1 MHESPPFYFVV
12 FVLLFIIAKIDKVCV
27 KFSFLTETL
36 TLLRYDG
43 GRKSERVM
51 KNELRNVRPRLLDER
66 RVLPLRLR
74 QRERNNKENNDG
86 GIKMNR
92 KRIFALAFTVLMVL
106 ALAACGTKNNDK
118 MGDMS
123 GNGSAMT
130 GEPKN
135 AEEALALHKELLE
148 RENAILSENT
158 ELWEKVF
165 TEADKGMAMIEDGKN
180 YGDFLLDT
188 VEAAKEQFTDKE
200 YAWLK
205 ESATEI
211 SNIEN
216 RLTELEEK
224 YPEIIQKSM
233 DGDMSM
239 PAGSDTSTPPDD
251 GSMQKFPAF
260 EGKDLDGNMV
270 KSDELFSANAVTV
283 VNFWFTTCNPCVG
296 ELSELDALNKELA
309 EKGGSLIG
317 VNTFTLDGDETAI
330 SEAKDVLAKKGATY
344 QNVYF
349 DSDGEAGK
357 FTTNIF
363 AYPTTYVVDRSGN
376 IVGKPIVGA
385 ITEKKQAE
393 TLQKL
398 IEQALAADVG

>member
-1 MHESPPFYFVV
+1 
-12 FVLLFIIAKIDKVCV
+12 
-27 KFSFLTETL
+27 
-36 TLLRYDG
+36 
-43 GRKSERVM
+43 
-51 KNELRNVRPRLLDER
+51 
-66 RVLPLRLR
+66 
-74 QRERNNKENNDG
+74 
-86 GIKMNR
+86 MNR
-92 KRIFALAFTVLMVL
+92 KRIFTLAFAVLMLL

-118 MGDMS
+118 MDAMS

-158 ELWEKVF
+158 ELWDNVF
-165 TEADKGMAMIEDGKN
+165 MEAEKGMAMIEDGKN

-188 VEAAKEQFTDKE
+188 VEAAKEQFTNKE
-200 YAWLK
+200 YEWLK

-224 YPEIIQKSM
+224 YPELMQKSM

-239 PAGSDTSTPPDD
+239 PAGSDMTTPPDD

-260 EGKDLDGNMV
+260 EGKGLDGNTV

-309 EKGGSLIG
+309 KKGGALIG
-317 VNTFTLDGDETAI
+317 VNTFTLDGDEAAI
-330 SEAKDVLAKKGATY
+330 SEAKDVLAKKGVTY

-349 DSDGEAGK
+349 ASDSEAGK
-357 FTTNIF
+357 FTINIF
-363 AYPTTYVVDRSGN
+363 AYPTTYVVDRNGN
-376 IVGKPIVGA
+376 IVGDPIVGA

-398 IEQALAADVG
+398 IDQALAADMG

>member
-1 MHESPPFYFVV
+1 MNAKKILA
-12 FVLLFIIAKIDKVCV
+12 LLLGAMM
-27 KFSFLTETL
+27 L
-36 TLLRYDG
+36 
-43 GRKSERVM
+43 
-51 KNELRNVRPRLLDER
+51 
-66 RVLPLRLR
+66 
-74 QRERNNKENNDG
+74 
-86 GIKMNR
+86 
-92 KRIFALAFTVLMVL
+92 L
-106 ALAACGTKNNDK
+106 ALAACGAKDNDK
-118 MGDMS
+118 QADMS
-123 GNGSAMT
+123 GDSSAMT
-130 GEPKN
+130 GEPKT

-148 RENAILSENT
+148 RENALLSENA
-158 ELWEKVF
+158 ELWEKLF
-165 TEADKGMAMIEDGKN
+165 MAADKGMTMQEDGKN
-180 YGDFLLDT
+180 YGDFLLKTIED
-188 VEAAKEQFTDKE
+188 AKEEFSDEE
-200 YAWLK
+200 YEWLK

-216 RLTELEEK
+216 KLTELEEK
-224 YPEIIQKSM
+224 YPEIMQKSM

-239 PAGSDTSTPPDD
+239 PAGSDTRTPPDD

-260 EGKDLDGNMV
+260 EGKDLDGNTV
-270 KSDELFSANAVTV
+270 KSDELFSGNAVTV

-296 ELSELDALNKELA
+296 ELAELDALNKELA

-363 AYPTTYVVDRSGN
+363 AYPTTYVVDRNGN
-376 IVGKPIVGA
+376 IVGEPIVGA

>member
-1 MHESPPFYFVV
+1 MNVKKILALMLCAMM
-12 FVLLFIIAKIDKVCV
+12 LL
-27 KFSFLTETL
+27 S
-36 TLLRYDG
+36 
-43 GRKSERVM
+43 
-51 KNELRNVRPRLLDER
+51 
-66 RVLPLRLR
+66 
-74 QRERNNKENNDG
+74 
-86 GIKMNR
+86 
-92 KRIFALAFTVLMVL
+92 
-106 ALAACGTKNNDK
+106 LAACGAKGNDK
-118 MGDMS
+118 QADMS
-123 GNGSAMT
+123 GDSSAMT
-130 GEPKN
+130 GEPKT

-148 RENAILSENT
+148 RENALLSENA

-165 TEADKGMAMIEDGKN
+165 MAADKGMTMQEDGKN
-180 YGDFLLDT
+180 YGDFLLKTIED
-188 VEAAKEQFTDKE
+188 AKEEFSDEE
-200 YAWLK
+200 YEWLK

-216 RLTELEEK
+216 KLTELEEK
-224 YPEIIQKSM
+224 YPEIMQKSM

-260 EGKDLDGNMV
+260 EGKDLDGNTV
-270 KSDELFSANAVTV
+270 KSDELFSGNAVTV

-296 ELSELDALNKELA
+296 ELAELDALNKELA
-309 EKGGSLIG
+309 EKGGALIG
-317 VNTFTLDGDETAI
+317 VNTFTLDGDEAAI

-349 DSDGEAGK
+349 ASDGEAGK

-363 AYPTTYVVDRSGN
+363 AYPTTYVVDRNGN
-376 IVGKPIVGA
+376 IVGDPIVGA

-398 IEQALAADVG
+398 IDQTLAADMG

>member
-1 MHESPPFYFVV
+1 MNAKKILALMLCAMM
-12 FVLLFIIAKIDKVCV
+12 LL
-27 KFSFLTETL
+27 S
-36 TLLRYDG
+36 
-43 GRKSERVM
+43 
-51 KNELRNVRPRLLDER
+51 
-66 RVLPLRLR
+66 
-74 QRERNNKENNDG
+74 
-86 GIKMNR
+86 
-92 KRIFALAFTVLMVL
+92 
-106 ALAACGTKNNDK
+106 LAACGAKDYDK
-118 MGDMS
+118 QADMS
-123 GNGSAMT
+123 GDSSAMT
-130 GEPKN
+130 SEAKT

-148 RENAILSENT
+148 RENALLSENA

-165 TEADKGMAMIEDGKN
+165 MAADKGMTMQEDGKN
-180 YGDFLLDT
+180 YGDFLLKTIED
-188 VEAAKEQFTDKE
+188 AKEEFSDEE
-200 YAWLK
+200 YEWLK

-216 RLTELEEK
+216 KLTELEEK
-224 YPEIIQKSM
+224 YPEIMQKSM

-260 EGKDLDGNMV
+260 EGKDLDGNTV
-270 KSDELFSANAVTV
+270 KSDELFSGNAVTV

-296 ELSELDALNKELA
+296 ELAELDALNKELA

-317 VNTFTLDGDETAI
+317 VNTFTLDGDEAAI

-376 IVGKPIVGA
+376 IVGEPIVGA

>member
-1 MHESPPFYFVV
+1 MNVKKILALMLCAMM
-12 FVLLFIIAKIDKVCV
+12 LL
-27 KFSFLTETL
+27 S
-36 TLLRYDG
+36 
-43 GRKSERVM
+43 
-51 KNELRNVRPRLLDER
+51 
-66 RVLPLRLR
+66 
-74 QRERNNKENNDG
+74 
-86 GIKMNR
+86 
-92 KRIFALAFTVLMVL
+92 
-106 ALAACGTKNNDK
+106 LAACGAKDYDK
-118 MGDMS
+118 QADMS
-123 GNGSAMT
+123 GNSSAMT

-165 TEADKGMAMIEDGKN
+165 MAADKGMTMQEDGKN

-200 YAWLK
+200 YEWLK

-224 YPEIIQKSM
+224 YPEIMQKSM

-239 PAGSDTSTPPDD
+239 PAGSDTRTPPDD

-260 EGKDLDGNMV
+260 EGKDLDGNTV
-270 KSDELFSANAVTV
+270 KSDELFSGNAVTV

-296 ELSELDALNKELA
+296 ELAELDALNKELA

-376 IVGKPIVGA
+376 IVGEPIVGA

-398 IEQALAADVG
+398 IDQALAADMG

>member
-1 MHESPPFYFVV
+1 MNAKKILA
-12 FVLLFIIAKIDKVCV
+12 LLLGAMM
-27 KFSFLTETL
+27 
-36 TLLRYDG
+36 LL
-43 GRKSERVM
+43 S
-51 KNELRNVRPRLLDER
+51 
-66 RVLPLRLR
+66 
-74 QRERNNKENNDG
+74 
-86 GIKMNR
+86 
-92 KRIFALAFTVLMVL
+92 
-106 ALAACGTKNNDK
+106 LAACGAKDNDK
-118 MGDMS
+118 QADMS
-123 GNGSAMT
+123 GDGSAMT
-130 GEPKN
+130 GEPKT
-135 AEEALALHKELLE
+135 AEEALTLHKELLE
-148 RENAILSENT
+148 RENALLSENA

-165 TEADKGMAMIEDGKN
+165 MAADKGMTMQEDGKN
-180 YGDFLLDT
+180 YGDFLLKTIED
-188 VEAAKEQFTDKE
+188 AKEEFSDEE
-200 YAWLK
+200 YEWLK

-216 RLTELEEK
+216 KLTELEEK
-224 YPEIIQKSM
+224 YPEIMQKSM

-260 EGKDLDGNMV
+260 EGKDLDGNTV
-270 KSDELFSANAVTV
+270 KSDELFSGNAVTV

-296 ELSELDALNKELA
+296 ELAELDALNKELA

-317 VNTFTLDGDETAI
+317 VNTFTLDGDEAAI

-376 IVGKPIVGA
+376 IVGEPIVGA

-398 IEQALAADVG
+398 IEQTLAADMG

>member
-1 MHESPPFYFVV
+1 
-12 FVLLFIIAKIDKVCV
+12 
-27 KFSFLTETL
+27 
-36 TLLRYDG
+36 
-43 GRKSERVM
+43 
-51 KNELRNVRPRLLDER
+51 
-66 RVLPLRLR
+66 
-74 QRERNNKENNDG
+74 
-86 GIKMNR
+86 MNR
-92 KRIFALAFTVLMVL
+92 KRIFALAFAVLMVL
-106 ALAACGTKNNDK
+106 SLAACGTRDNDK
-118 MGDMS
+118 MANGS

-148 RENAILSENT
+148 QENAILSENT

-165 TEADKGMAMIEDGKN
+165 VEADKGMAMIEDGKN

-188 VEAAKEQFTDKE
+188 VETAKEQFTDKE
-200 YAWLK
+200 YEWLK

-224 YPEIIQKSM
+224 YPEIMQKSM

-239 PAGSDTSTPPDD
+239 PAGSDTSNPPDD
-251 GSMQKFPAF
+251 GSIQKFPAF
-260 EGKDLDGNMV
+260 EGKDLDGNTV

-296 ELSELDALNKELA
+296 ELGELDALNKELA
-309 EKGGSLIG
+309 EKGGALIG
-317 VNTFTLDGDETAI
+317 INSFTLDGDEKAI
-330 SEAKDVLAKKGATY
+330 AEAKEVLAKKGATY
-344 QNVYF
+344 QNIYF
-349 DSDGEAGK
+349 GSGGDAGK
-357 FTTNIF
+357 FVENVF
-363 AYPTTYVVDRSGN
+363 AYPTTYVVDRNGN
-376 IVGKPIVGA
+376 IVGDPIVGA

-398 IEQALAADVG
+398 IDQALAADMG

>member
-1 MHESPPFYFVV
+1 MNAKKILALMLCAMM
-12 FVLLFIIAKIDKVCV
+12 LL
-27 KFSFLTETL
+27 S
-36 TLLRYDG
+36 
-43 GRKSERVM
+43 
-51 KNELRNVRPRLLDER
+51 
-66 RVLPLRLR
+66 
-74 QRERNNKENNDG
+74 
-86 GIKMNR
+86 
-92 KRIFALAFTVLMVL
+92 
-106 ALAACGTKNNDK
+106 LAACGAKDNDK
-118 MGDMS
+118 QADMS
-123 GNGSAMT
+123 GDSSAMT
-130 GEPKN
+130 GEPKT

-148 RENAILSENT
+148 RENALLSENA

-165 TEADKGMAMIEDGKN
+165 MAADKGMTMQEDGKN

-216 RLTELEEK
+216 KLTELEEK
-224 YPEIIQKSM
+224 YPEIMQKSM

-260 EGKDLDGNMV
+260 EGKDLDGNTV
-270 KSDELFSANAVTV
+270 KSDELFSGNTVTV

-296 ELSELDALNKELA
+296 ELAELDALNKELA

-317 VNTFTLDGDETAI
+317 VNTFTLDGDEAAI

-357 FTTNIF
+357 FTTDIF

-376 IVGKPIVGA
+376 IVGEPIVGA

>member
-1 MHESPPFYFVV
+1 MNAKKILALILCAMM
-12 FVLLFIIAKIDKVCV
+12 LL
-27 KFSFLTETL
+27 S
-36 TLLRYDG
+36 
-43 GRKSERVM
+43 
-51 KNELRNVRPRLLDER
+51 
-66 RVLPLRLR
+66 
-74 QRERNNKENNDG
+74 
-86 GIKMNR
+86 
-92 KRIFALAFTVLMVL
+92 
-106 ALAACGTKNNDK
+106 LAACGAKDNDK
-118 MGDMS
+118 QADMS
-123 GNGSAMT
+123 GDSSAMT
-130 GEPKN
+130 GEPKT

-148 RENAILSENT
+148 RENALLSENA

-165 TEADKGMAMIEDGKN
+165 MAADKGMTMQEDGKN

-216 RLTELEEK
+216 KLTELEEK
-224 YPEIIQKSM
+224 YPEIMQKSM

-260 EGKDLDGNMV
+260 EGKDLDGNTV
-270 KSDELFSANAVTV
+270 KSDELFSGNTVTV

-296 ELSELDALNKELA
+296 ELAELDALNKELA
-309 EKGGSLIG
+309 KKGGSLIG
-317 VNTFTLDGDETAI
+317 VNTFTLDGDEAAI

-376 IVGKPIVGA
+376 IVGEPIVGA

>member
-1 MHESPPFYFVV
+1 
-12 FVLLFIIAKIDKVCV
+12 
-27 KFSFLTETL
+27 
-36 TLLRYDG
+36 
-43 GRKSERVM
+43 
-51 KNELRNVRPRLLDER
+51 
-66 RVLPLRLR
+66 
-74 QRERNNKENNDG
+74 
-86 GIKMNR
+86 MNR
-92 KRIFALAFTVLMVL
+92 KRIFALAFAVLMVL
-106 ALAACGTKNNDK
+106 ALAACGMKNNDK

-165 TEADKGMAMIEDGKN
+165 MAADKGKTMQEDGKN

-224 YPEIIQKSM
+224 YPEIMQKSM

-239 PAGSDTSTPPDD
+239 PAGSDTSNPPDD

-260 EGKDLDGNMV
+260 EGKDLDGNTV
-270 KSDELFSANAVTV
+270 KSNELFSANAVTV

-296 ELSELDALNKELA
+296 ELGELDALNKELA
-309 EKGGSLIG
+309 NKGGALIG
-317 VNTFTLDGDETAI
+317 INSFTLDGDEKAI
-330 SEAKDVLAKKGATY
+330 AEAKEVLAKKGATY
-344 QNVYF
+344 QNIYF
-349 DSDGEAGK
+349 GSGSDAGK
-357 FTTNIF
+357 FMENVF

-376 IVGKPIVGA
+376 IVGEPIVGA
-385 ITEKKQAE
+385 VTGKTQAE
-393 TLQKL
+393 ALQAQIDK
-398 IEQALAADVG
+398 ALAADMG

>member
-1 MHESPPFYFVV
+1 MNAKKILA
-12 FVLLFIIAKIDKVCV
+12 LLLGAMM
-27 KFSFLTETL
+27 
-36 TLLRYDG
+36 LL
-43 GRKSERVM
+43 S
-51 KNELRNVRPRLLDER
+51 
-66 RVLPLRLR
+66 
-74 QRERNNKENNDG
+74 
-86 GIKMNR
+86 
-92 KRIFALAFTVLMVL
+92 
-106 ALAACGTKNNDK
+106 LAACGAKDDKAADMNGNNTV
-118 MGDMS
+118 
-123 GNGSAMT
+123 MT
-130 GEPKN
+130 GEAKN
-135 AEEALALHKELLE
+135 AEEALAMHKELMAQ
-148 RENAILSENT
+148 ENALLSEKT

-165 TEADKGMAMIEDGKN
+165 MAADKGMTMQEDGKN
-180 YGDFLLDT
+180 YGDFLLKTIEDA
-188 VEAAKEQFTDKE
+188 EEEFSDE
-200 YAWLK
+200 EFAWLK
-205 ESATEI
+205 EAATEI

-216 RLTELEEK
+216 KLTELEEK
-224 YPEIIQKSM
+224 YPEIMQKST

-260 EGKDLDGNMV
+260 EGKDLDGNTV
-270 KSDELFSANAVTV
+270 KSDELFSGNAVTV

-296 ELSELDALNKELA
+296 ELAELDALNKELA

-363 AYPTTYVVDRSGN
+363 AYPTTYAVDRSGN
-376 IVGKPIVGA
+376 IVGEPIVGA

>member
-1 MHESPPFYFVV
+1 MNAKKILALMLGAMM
-12 FVLLFIIAKIDKVCV
+12 LL
-27 KFSFLTETL
+27 S
-36 TLLRYDG
+36 
-43 GRKSERVM
+43 
-51 KNELRNVRPRLLDER
+51 
-66 RVLPLRLR
+66 
-74 QRERNNKENNDG
+74 
-86 GIKMNR
+86 
-92 KRIFALAFTVLMVL
+92 
-106 ALAACGTKNNDK
+106 LAACGAKDNDK
-118 MGDMS
+118 QADMS
-123 GNGSAMT
+123 GDGSAMT
-130 GEPKN
+130 GEPKT

-148 RENAILSENT
+148 RENALLSENA

-165 TEADKGMAMIEDGKN
+165 MEADKGMAMIEDGKN
-180 YGDFLLDT
+180 YGDFLLKTIED
-188 VEAAKEQFTDKE
+188 AKEEFSDEE
-200 YAWLK
+200 YEWLK

-216 RLTELEEK
+216 KLTELEEK
-224 YPEIIQKSM
+224 YPEIMQKSM

-260 EGKDLDGNMV
+260 EGKDLDGNTV
-270 KSDELFSANAVTV
+270 KSDELFSGNAVTV

-296 ELSELDALNKELA
+296 ELAELDALNKELA

-317 VNTFTLDGDETAI
+317 VNTFTLDGDEAAI

-363 AYPTTYVVDRSGN
+363 AYPTTYVVDRNGN
-376 IVGKPIVGA
+376 IVGEPIVGA

-398 IEQALAADVG
+398 IEQALAADAG

>member
-1 MHESPPFYFVV
+1 MNVKKILALMLCAMM
-12 FVLLFIIAKIDKVCV
+12 LL
-27 KFSFLTETL
+27 S
-36 TLLRYDG
+36 
-43 GRKSERVM
+43 
-51 KNELRNVRPRLLDER
+51 
-66 RVLPLRLR
+66 
-74 QRERNNKENNDG
+74 
-86 GIKMNR
+86 
-92 KRIFALAFTVLMVL
+92 
-106 ALAACGTKNNDK
+106 LAACGAKDNDK
-118 MGDMS
+118 QADMS
-123 GNGSAMT
+123 GDSSAMT
-130 GEPKN
+130 GEPKT

-148 RENAILSENT
+148 RENALLSENA

-165 TEADKGMAMIEDGKN
+165 MAADKGMTMQEDGKN

-224 YPEIIQKSM
+224 YPEIVQKSM

-260 EGKDLDGNMV
+260 EGKDLDGNTV
-270 KSDELFSANAVTV
+270 KSDELFSGNTVTV

-296 ELSELDALNKELA
+296 ELAELDALKKELA

-317 VNTFTLDGDETAI
+317 VNTFTLDGDEAAI

-376 IVGKPIVGA
+376 IVGEPIVGA

>member
-1 MHESPPFYFVV
+1 MNAKKILALMLGAMM
-12 FVLLFIIAKIDKVCV
+12 LL
-27 KFSFLTETL
+27 S
-36 TLLRYDG
+36 
-43 GRKSERVM
+43 
-51 KNELRNVRPRLLDER
+51 
-66 RVLPLRLR
+66 
-74 QRERNNKENNDG
+74 
-86 GIKMNR
+86 
-92 KRIFALAFTVLMVL
+92 
-106 ALAACGTKNNDK
+106 LAACGVKDNDK
-118 MGDMS
+118 QADMS
-123 GNGSAMT
+123 GDGSAMT
-130 GEPKN
+130 GEPKT

-148 RENAILSENT
+148 RENALLSENA

-165 TEADKGMAMIEDGKN
+165 MAADKGMTMQEDGKN
-180 YGDFLLDT
+180 YGDFLLKTIED
-188 VEAAKEQFTDKE
+188 AKEEFSDEE
-200 YAWLK
+200 YEWLK

-216 RLTELEEK
+216 KLTELEEK
-224 YPEIIQKSM
+224 YPEIMQKSM
-233 DGDMSM
+233 DGDMSV
-239 PAGSDTSTPPDD
+239 PGGSDMTMPPDD

-260 EGKDLDGNMV
+260 EGKDLDGNTV
-270 KSDELFSANAVTV
+270 KSDELFSGNAVTV

-296 ELSELDALNKELA
+296 ELAELDALNKELA

-317 VNTFTLDGDETAI
+317 VNTFTLDGDEAAI

-376 IVGKPIVGA
+376 IVGEPIVGA

>member
-1 MHESPPFYFVV
+1 MNAKKILALMLCAMM
-12 FVLLFIIAKIDKVCV
+12 LL
-27 KFSFLTETL
+27 S
-36 TLLRYDG
+36 
-43 GRKSERVM
+43 
-51 KNELRNVRPRLLDER
+51 
-66 RVLPLRLR
+66 
-74 QRERNNKENNDG
+74 
-86 GIKMNR
+86 
-92 KRIFALAFTVLMVL
+92 
-106 ALAACGTKNNDK
+106 LAACGAKDNDK
-118 MGDMS
+118 QTDMS
-123 GNGSAMT
+123 GDSSAMT
-130 GEPKN
+130 GEPKT

-148 RENAILSENT
+148 RENALLSENA

-165 TEADKGMAMIEDGKN
+165 MAADKGMTMQEDGKN

-188 VEAAKEQFTDKE
+188 IEGAKDQFTDEE
-200 YAWLK
+200 YEMLK

-216 RLTELEEK
+216 KLTELENK
-224 YPEIIQKSM
+224 YPEIMQESI
-233 DGDMSM
+233 DGAMSVPADSDM
-239 PAGSDTSTPPDD
+239 TNPPDD

-260 EGKDLDGNMV
+260 EGKDLDGNPV

-309 EKGGSLIG
+309 KKGGALIG
-317 VNTFTLDGDETAI
+317 VNTFTLDGDEAAI
-330 SEAKDVLAKKGATY
+330 SEAKDVLAKKGVTY

-376 IVGKPIVGA
+376 IVGDPIVGA
-385 ITEKKQAE
+385 ITEKKQTE

>member
-1 MHESPPFYFVV
+1 MNAKKILALMLCAMM
-12 FVLLFIIAKIDKVCV
+12 LL
-27 KFSFLTETL
+27 S
-36 TLLRYDG
+36 
-43 GRKSERVM
+43 
-51 KNELRNVRPRLLDER
+51 
-66 RVLPLRLR
+66 
-74 QRERNNKENNDG
+74 
-86 GIKMNR
+86 
-92 KRIFALAFTVLMVL
+92 
-106 ALAACGTKNNDK
+106 LAACGAKDNDK
-118 MGDMS
+118 QADMS
-123 GNGSAMT
+123 GDSSAMT
-130 GEPKN
+130 GEPKT

-165 TEADKGMAMIEDGKN
+165 MEADKGMAMIEDGKN

-188 VEAAKEQFTDKE
+188 IEGAKDQFTDKE
-200 YAWLK
+200 YEWLK

-216 RLTELEEK
+216 KLTELEEK
-224 YPEIIQKSM
+224 YPEIMQKSM

-260 EGKDLDGNMV
+260 EGKDLDGNTV
-270 KSDELFSANAVTV
+270 KSDELFSGNAVTV

-296 ELSELDALNKELA
+296 ELAELDALNKELA

-317 VNTFTLDGDETAI
+317 VNTFTLDGDEAAI

-376 IVGKPIVGA
+376 IVGEPIVGA